1 MIYSDICYFNL
12 IKMPKNTKLP
22 STLYIVPT
30 PIGNLKDITY
40 RAVSVLK
47 YVDIIAAESILYANI
62 LLKHFLIKNHLIS
75 FNKIN
80 EKIKTKLII
89 RYLKD
94 GKSIALISNAGT
106 PTISDPGY
114 YLIYM
119 CIKHR
124 INIVPLP
131 GPCSLITALSVSGI
145 STNKFCYDGFLP
157 KKKSERI
164 VYLSSLKFEHR
175 TIILSES
182 SRRLIISLKDIAHIL
197 GMQTHIV
204 IAKELT
210 KIWETIYRNTVEK
223 ILTLLESSNI
233 LLKGEIILIIKQNQ
247 VKSDIISQK
256 AITLLRLL
264 TMQISKKQAI
274 LIVSKTFKIKKNL
287 LYKYMIQ
294 NIYH

>member
-1 MIYSDICYFNL
+1 MQ
-12 IKMPKNTKLP
+12 KNKKLP

-47 YVDIIAAESILYANI
+47 YVDIIAAESVLYAKI

-89 RYLKD
+89 RYLKNR
-94 GKSIALISNAGT
+94 KSIALISNAGT

-119 CIKHR
+119 CIKHK

-131 GPCSLITALSVSGI
+131 GPCSLITALSASGVA
-145 STNKFCYDGFLP
+145 TNKFCYDGFLP

-164 VYLSSLKFEHR
+164 AYLNSLKFEHR
-175 TIILSES
+175 TIILFES
-182 SRRLIISLKDIAHIL
+182 SRRLLISLQDIAHIL

-223 ILTLLESSNI
+223 ILNLLKNSNI

-247 VKSDIISQK
+247 IESKIISKK
-256 AITLLRLL
+256 AIKLLKLL
-264 TMQISKKQAI
+264 TMQISKKQAT

-287 LYKYMIQ
+287 LYKYIIQ
-294 NIYH
+294 NIHN